1 MRWWV
6 AVVVVLTGV
15 VALPAPAGAAEPR
28 RVCQVRD
35 DRLTELSGL
44 AAAGSGYVV
53 VNDGSDLAGHR
64 KIFYLNAKCAVVRAV
79 SYPSRP
85 RDTEDLGI
93 ARDGTLWVADIG
105 DNDAERGTVGL
116 WRLAPGAKAPVL
128 YRLSYPPPRA
138 PRSSSPNRWRPAAST
153 CRPAR

>member
-6 AVVVVLTGV
+6 AVAVVLAGV
-15 VALPAPAGAAEPR
+15 VALPAPAGAAERR

-44 AAAGSGYVV
+44 IATGPGYVV

-64 KIFYLNAKCAVVRAV
+64 KIFYLNARCAVVRAV

-93 ARDGTLWVADIG
+93 ARDGTLWVAS
-105 DNDAERGTVGL
+105 AEPSSS
-116 WRLAPGAKAPVL
+116 APSQRWATAWPAAA
-128 YRLSYPPPRA
+128 SWQTSSSSAA
-138 PRSSSPNRWRPAAST
+138 PRWRWRTTPSASRET
-153 CRPAR
+153 